1 MHASDFQSA
10 ATHTASAEID
20 KATYCL
26 FAKFTVKSEQV
37 DKFVSAVKTA
47 IAESRKEPGVVDYR
61 SYRSDKDANVFF
73 NFEAFADK
81 AAFDAHV
88 ASPHIAA
95 ASKIFA
101 EVLTEPIEGE
111 IVTTY

>member
-1 MHASDFQSA
+1 MHTSDFQSA
-10 ATHTASAEID
+10 PMHTASVEID

-26 FAKFTVKSEQV
+26 FAKLTVKSDQV
-37 DKFVSAVKTA
+37 DKFVSAMKTA

-61 SYRSDKDANVFF
+61 SYRSDRDANVFF

-95 ASKIFA
+95 AGKIFA
-101 EVLTEPIEGE
+101 EVLAGPIEVE
-111 IVTTY
+111 IVTNH